1 MLEGSEKTPNKREVK
16 LMLKGSK
23 KMLKGSKK
31 MLQGI
36 ENSKG
41 IKKALKR
48 SDTNPREM

>member
-31 MLQGI
+31 MLQGSTKQQG
-36 ENSKG
+36 N
-41 IKKALKR
+41 
-48 SDTNPREM
+48 

>member
-31 MLQGI
+31 MLQGSRKQQG
-36 ENSKG
+36 N
-41 IKKALKR
+41 
-48 SDTNPREM
+48 